1 LRYVAHSRPR
11 RETAI
16 RHRDN
21 PGLSWHAIGTGAGG
35 SDILLQNTSGQVSI
49 WEMHGNTIV
58 GGQLQCLPQASFP
71 YHFLEPRV
79 ALPPRRFAGKG
90 NMISHKTLDLDDG
103 SLWGAKYR
111 IEGAGAPQVSF
122 LSAANSS
129 FAIGPA
135 EAGFWPVMSR
145 PSTTTFG
152 CQFAVEE
159 YSAPS
164 ARSASSSS

>member
-1 LRYVAHSRPR
+1 LRYVARSRPR

-71 YHFLEPRV
+71 HHFLEPRV

-90 NMISHKTLDLDDG
+90 NLISHKTL
-103 SLWGAKYR
+103 
-111 IEGAGAPQVSF
+111 EGAGAPQVSF

-145 PSTTTFG
+145 PSTTTLG
-152 CQFAVEE
+152 SQFAVEE

>member
-1 LRYVAHSRPR
+1 MFAAGFRP
-11 RETAI
+11 
-16 RHRDN
+16 H
-21 PGLSWHAIGTGAGG
+21 
-35 SDILLQNTSGQVSI
+35 
-49 WEMHGNTIV
+49 
-58 GGQLQCLPQASFP
+58 
-71 YHFLEPRV
+71 HFLEPRV

-90 NMISHKTLDLDDG
+90 NLISHKTLDLDDG
-103 SLWGAKYR
+103 SLWGANYR

-145 PSTTTFG
+145 PSTTTLG
-152 CQFAVEE
+152 SQFAVEE